1 MKFVRALTLPT
12 LGTLVLLLSVM
23 APANAS
29 LSRVPTSATEGVS
42 LSGQAFEDQIMVEV
56 NAARVS
62 AGIKP
67 IRFFD
72 SCVDRMAS
80 SWGKHIASTDTFAH
94 RDQSDILRKCHQ
106 NWSGEALIR
115 GEGLSARAMVDA
127 WLASPPHRAI
137 LLKRRASRAG
147 MAVVL
152 DARGRQVGVLN
163 VSDAR

>member
-1 MKFVRALTLPT
+1 MKFVRALTLPI
-12 LGTLVLLLSVM
+12 LGVLVLLFSVM
-23 APANAS
+23 APANAG
-29 LSRVPTSATEGVS
+29 LSRVPTSASDGVS
-42 LSGQAFEDQIMVEV
+42 SSGADLEDQIMVEV

-62 AGIKP
+62 AGVKP

-80 SWGKHIASTDTFAH
+80 SWGKHLASTGAFAH
-94 RDQSDILRKCHQ
+94 RNQNDILRRCHQ

-115 GEGLSARAMVDA
+115 GEGLSARAIVDA

-137 LLKRRASRAG
+137 LLKGRASRAG

-152 DARGRQVGVLN
+152 DAQGRQVGVLN